1 MFKKILP
8 VIFSLFIAG
17 CSSQHETVSERKENV
32 LSSKAAEGKK
42 QQALDHFING
52 TVAETKGDYAA
63 AILEYQDALNLDPSA
78 GIYYAL
84 AKNYLYLNK
93 LSLAL
98 QNCRKAVEIDSSIEY
113 LDLYADIFSSARQ
126 NDSAIAVLQKVLALD
141 STKINSYYKLARLY
155 EPSKPL
161 KAIEVY
167 YKLTGII
174 GPEWNVL
181 LHVAELHEQLNEYP
195 QAARAVEQLL
205 TIDPSNIQIQKLL
218 MELYQ
223 KSQKYDSA
231 LQVVNEI
238 LELTPDDLDARER
251 KGQLYLVQNK
261 WEEASKEY
269 KYILK
274 QENVPFNI
282 KLRIGVAYFN
292 KSLSDSTITPIAKE
306 FFQEIDKD
314 TTDWQIKIYLGA
326 IALNEKDDSTA
337 IENFKLVTDL
347 AKWNVDGWVHLGGLY
362 FDNRKYNEAVT
373 VLNEAI
379 ESFPDNFAVNLL
391 LGLSY
396 AQQNK
401 HQQAS
406 EYLKKSV
413 ALNPKD
419 INALSAY
426 AYTLNQLKDND
437 QAVNYLKKAL
447 ELKPDDINLLGTLG
461 LIYDSQEKWAECDSI
476 YEKALTIDSSNAL
489 VNNNYAYSLS
499 ERGIKLEKALKMATL
514 AVEKDPANSSYLDTI
529 GWVYFKLG
537 DYKKAKSYLLEAI
550 KAGGERSVMLEHL
563 GDVVYKNGEKDYAKE
578 LWQKALNLDENNN
591 KLRLKIEKGEI

>member
-8 VIFSLFIAG
+8 LIFILLIAG
-17 CSSQHETVSERKENV
+17 CSAQRETVSERKNET
-32 LSSKAAEGKK
+32 SAEAEGKK

-52 TVAETKGDYAA
+52 SIAESKGEYAA
-63 AILEYQDALNLDPSA
+63 AILEYQDALSLDPSS
-78 GIYYAL
+78 GIYYSL
-84 AKNYLYLNK
+84 AKNYFYLNK

-98 QNCRKAVEIDSSIEY
+98 QNCRKAVELDSSIEY
-113 LDLYADIFSSARQ
+113 LDLYSDIFSSAHQ
-126 NDSAIAVLQKVLALD
+126 NDSAIVVLQKVLALD
-141 STKINSYYKLARLY
+141 SSKVNSYYKLARLY
-155 EPSKPL
+155 EPSRPL

-167 YKLTGII
+167 NKLTEII

-181 LHVAELHEQLNEYP
+181 LHVAELHEQLNEYSE
-195 QAARAVEQLL
+195 AAKAVERLL

-231 LQVVNEI
+231 LQVVNDI

-251 KGQLYLVQNK
+251 KGQLYLAQNK

-269 KYILK
+269 NYIIK
-274 QENVPFNI
+274 QQKVPFDI

-306 FFQEIDKD
+306 FFKQIDKD
-314 TTDWQIKIYLGA
+314 TTDWQVKMYLGA

-337 IENFKLVTDL
+337 IENFRLVTEL
-347 AKWNVDGWVHLGGLY
+347 ANWNVDGWVHLGGLY
-362 FDNRKYNEAVT
+362 FDNRRYSEAVT

-379 ESFPDNFAVNLL
+379 ASFPDNFAVNLL

-396 AQQNK
+396 AQQDK
-401 HQQAS
+401 HRQARD
-406 EYLKKSV
+406 YLKKSV
-413 ALNPKD
+413 ELNPKD

-437 QAVNYLKKAL
+437 QAVEYLKKAL
-447 ELKPDDINLLGTLG
+447 EIKPDDINLLGTLG
-461 LIYDSQEKWAECDSI
+461 LIYDSQEKWDDCDSI
-476 YEKALTIDSSNAL
+476 YERALTIDSSNAL

-499 ERGIKLEKALKMATL
+499 ERGIKLEKALKMAKI

-537 DYKKAKSYLLEAI
+537 DYEKAKNYLLEAI
-550 KAGGERSVMLEHL
+550 KAGGEKSVMLEHL
-563 GDVVYKNGEKDYAKE
+563 GDVVYKAGEKDHAKE

-591 KLRLKIEKGEI
+591 KLKLKIEKGEI

>member
-1 MFKKILP
+1 MFKLILP
-8 VIFSLFIAG
+8 VFLALLIYG
-17 CSSQHETVSERKENV
+17 CSSQRETVLDKNENT
-32 LSSKAAEGKK
+32 SNSIETDAEK

-52 TVAETKGDYAA
+52 SVSESKGDYAA
-63 AILEYQDALNLDPSA
+63 AILEYQDALRLDPSA

-93 LSLAL
+93 LALAL
-98 QNCRKAVEIDSSIEY
+98 QNCRKAVEIDSNIEY
-113 LDLYADIFSSARQ
+113 MDLYADIYSNARQ
-126 NDSAIAVLQKVLALD
+126 TDSAVVILEKMLAMD
-141 STKINSYYKLARLY
+141 SSNINSYYKLARLY
-155 EPSKPL
+155 ENSKPL

-167 YKLTGII
+167 NKLTEII
-174 GPEWNVL
+174 GPEWSVL
-181 LHVAELHEQLNEYP
+181 LHVAELHEKLNNYSE
-195 QAARAVEQLL
+195 ASKAVEEILS
-205 TIDPSNIQIQKLL
+205 IDPSNMQIQKLL

-223 KSQKYDSA
+223 KSGKYDSA
-231 LQVVNEI
+231 LQVINDI

-251 KGQLYLVQNK
+251 KGQLFLAQNK

-269 KYILK
+269 KYILN
-274 QENVPFNI
+274 QEKVPFDI

-292 KSLSDSTITPIAKE
+292 KSISDSTITPIAKE

-314 TTDWQIKIYLGA
+314 TLDWQVKMYLGA
-326 IALNEKDDSTA
+326 IALNEKDDTTA
-337 IENFKLVTDL
+337 IENFKLVTEL

-379 ESFPDNFAVNLL
+379 GSFPDNFAVNLI

-401 HQQAS
+401 HLEAK
-406 EYLKKSV
+406 EYLRKSV
-413 ALNPKD
+413 NLNPKD

-437 QAVNYLKKAL
+437 EAVEYLRRAL

-476 YEKALTIDSSNAL
+476 YEKALSIDSSNAL

-499 ERGIKLEKALKMATL
+499 ERGIKLEKALKMAKL
-514 AVEKDPANSSYLDTI
+514 AVEKDPVNSSYLDTI

-537 DYKKAKSYLLEAI
+537 DYEKAKNYLEEAI
-550 KAGGERSVMLEHL
+550 KAGGERAVMLEHL
-563 GDVVYKNGEKDYAKE
+563 GDVIYMSGQKDHARE

-591 KLRLKIEKGEI
+591 KLKKKIEKGEI